1 MTNMRK
7 TEITRTHKI
16 FLAIGLLFILLGI
29 FLQIF
34 LNRNL
39 VFNTA
44 VLYSI
49 IVAFGGAVFLYIACL
64 KKSSM
69 WKFAVGLFL
78 TLGGLFFV
86 IVEAYF
92 DDYSLKTLWP
102 VLVSLAGTSI
112 ICSAIFSKRRITFSI
127 LMPSIV
133 LVIMGVLFLFFS
145 LDIIKDSFISVVTN
159 LLPFLL
165 IISGVVLFGS
175 YFYVQSG
182 RQYINPELIEDN
194 DED

>member
-1 MTNMRK
+1 MTNMSK

-49 IVAFGGAVFLYIACL
+49 IVAFVGAVFLYIACL
-64 KKSSM
+64 KKTSM

-78 TLGGLFFV
+78 TWGGLFFV

-92 DDYSLKTLWP
+92 YDYSLKTLWP
-102 VLVSLAGTSI
+102 VLVSLAGAAI

-165 IISGVVLFGS
+165 MISGVVLFGS

-182 RQYINPELIEDN
+182 RQHINPELIEDN

>member
-1 MTNMRK
+1 MTNMSK

-49 IVAFGGAVFLYIACL
+49 IVAFVGAVFLYIACL
-64 KKSSM
+64 KKTSM

-102 VLVSLAGTSI
+102 VLVSLAGAAI